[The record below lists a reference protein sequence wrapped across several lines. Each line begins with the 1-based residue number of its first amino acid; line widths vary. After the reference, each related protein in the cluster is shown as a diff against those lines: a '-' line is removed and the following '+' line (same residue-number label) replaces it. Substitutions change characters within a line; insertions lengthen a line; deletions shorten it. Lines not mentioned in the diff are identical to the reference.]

1 MQKFID
7 EKNMIIEFKFDNPEE
22 ASKFVFDTLS
32 FMAENDIKISNVETK
47 EIIKIEKEKAQW
59 HTKR

>member
-7 EKNMIIEFKFDNPEE
+7 EKNMIIEFKFDNSEE

-47 EIIKIEKEKAQW
+47 EIIKIEKEIK
-59 HTKR
+59 